1 VLQKAVLAIRLV
13 IAHWSLTI
21 AVLALLFAAMPRSEA
36 QENPRSILG
45 SAPLLH
51 AHNAYPEEGQWGNR
65 IDRALA
71 IPRRPI
77 VIEQDIALGAQGRS
91 VVSHDTELNGNEPT
105 LQDHF
110 FARVRPLMERALVEG
125 RKRSWPLVV
134 LHLDFKSNEA
144 AHHAA
149 VLELLQ
155 RHRTWLTT
163 APSTPGT
170 ATPSAFVPGPLLVLT
185 ENGAGQEA
193 AFAAAVPAGEPLL
206 LFGTVPPPKIRRT
219 DDPEERFRLLRSAWP
234 VDLVPA
240 RATSYQR
247 WVNLPWS
254 VVEEGG
260 PQKAGDWSAADHARL
275 DAIVLQAHQRGLWI
289 RFYTLNGHAPAAG
302 RGWSAGYNFGSLG
315 AVRLRWQAAIRAGV
329 DLIAT
334 DQYEDFAAI
343 LRAPK

>member
-1 VLQKAVLAIRLV
+1 VLAVRLV
-13 IAHWSLTI
+13 
-21 AVLALLFAAMPRSEA
+21 VLVLLLAARPSSEV
-36 QENPRSILG
+36 QEDPRSILG
-45 SAPLLH
+45 GGPLLH
-51 AHNAYPEEGQWGNR
+51 AHNAYPEDGQWGDR

-77 VIEQDIALGAQGRS
+77 VIEQDIALDAQGRP
-91 VVSHDTELNGNEPT
+91 VVSHDTELGGHEPT
-105 LQDHF
+105 LEAHF
-110 FARVRPLMERALVEG
+110 FARVRPLMARALREG
-125 RKRSWPLVV
+125 RKGSWPLVV

-149 VLELLQ
+149 VLELLR
-155 RHRTWLTT
+155 RHRAWLTT
-163 APSTPGT
+163 APSTPGA

-206 LFGTVPPPKIRRT
+206 LFGTVPAPKVRRT
-219 DDPEERFRLLRSAWP
+219 EDPEERFRLLRSAWP

-260 PQKAGDWSAADHARL
+260 PPRAGDWTAQDHARL
-275 DAIVLQAHQRGLWI
+275 DAIVLQAHQRGLWV
-289 RFYTLNGHAPAAG
+289 RFYTLNGHAAAAG
-302 RGWSAGYNFGSLG
+302 RGWTTGYNFGSLA